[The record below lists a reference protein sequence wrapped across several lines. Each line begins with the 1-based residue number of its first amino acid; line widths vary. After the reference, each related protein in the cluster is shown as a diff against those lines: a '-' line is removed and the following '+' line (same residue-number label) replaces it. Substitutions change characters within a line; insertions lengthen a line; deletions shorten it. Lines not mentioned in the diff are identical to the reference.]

1 MSLLAAFG
9 WAIAS
14 VLAPQLAV
22 ALARSIQGGADPDV
36 FSETLCQLFG
46 YSTVI
51 FVLLRLYAPNARLRD
66 ALALRATS
74 PIVVVLAIVTGV
86 AIVPALAP
94 VDGFVAARFP
104 APQEQVDA
112 VVQLLT
118 ASTVAARVKL
128 ALGAGVLIPIG
139 QELFYRGMLF
149 GRLRAGRS
157 ILFAVGAT
165 ALCEVA
171 ATLDPRSMVS
181 AIVPAAA
188 FAFLRGRSGSV
199 IPAVAGQVAYG
210 IAAIAPI
217 LMGVGPNDDLPI
229 SARWSVAG
237 GVAIVLSLLGARWI
251 SANSPRAAAA
261 LAEDK

>member
-22 ALARSIQGGADPDV
+22 GLARSIQGGVEPDV

-46 YSTVI
+46 YSIVI
-51 FVLLRLYAPNARLRD
+51 FALLRLYAPNARMRD
-66 ALALRATS
+66 ALGLRTTS
-74 PIVVVLAIVTGV
+74 PLVVVLAVLTGL

-94 VDGFVAARFP
+94 VDAFVAARFP

-118 ASTVAARVKL
+118 ATTLAARVKL
-128 ALGAGVLIPIG
+128 ALGAGVLIPVG

-171 ATLDPRSMVS
+171 ATLDPRSMIS
-181 AIVPAAA
+181 AIVPALA
-188 FAFLRGRSGSV
+188 FAFLRGQSGSV
-199 IPAVAGQVAYG
+199 VPAVAGQVAYG

-217 LMGVGPNDDLPI
+217 LGGLGPNDDLPI
-229 SARWSVAG
+229 TGRWSIAG
-237 GVAIVLSLLGARWI
+237 GVTIVVSLLAVRWI
-251 SANSPRAAAA
+251 GSRSPRALAA
-261 LAEDK
+261 LAEDT

>member
-22 ALARSIQGGADPDV
+22 GLARSIQGGAEPDV

-46 YSTVI
+46 YSIVI
-51 FVLLRLYAPNARLRD
+51 FALLRLYTPNARVRD
-66 ALALRATS
+66 ALGLRATS
-74 PIVVVLAIVTGV
+74 PLVVVLAIFVGA
-86 AIVPALAP
+86 AIVPALYP
-94 VDGFVAARFP
+94 VDAFVAARYP

-112 VVQLLT
+112 LTHLLT
-118 ASTVAARVKL
+118 ATTVAARLKL
-128 ALGAGVLIPIG
+128 ALGAGVLIPLG

-157 ILFAVGAT
+157 IFFAVGAT

-171 ATLDPRSMVS
+171 ATLDPRSMIS
-181 AIVPAAA
+181 AIPPALA

-199 IPAVAGQVAYG
+199 VPAIAGQVAYG
-210 IAAIAPI
+210 LAAVAPI
-217 LMGVGPNDDLPI
+217 LVGLGPNDELPI
-229 SARWSVAG
+229 ATKWSGAAAG
-237 GVAIVLSLLGARWI
+237 VIVVSLLAVKWI
-251 SANSPRAAAA
+251 GDRSPRALVA
-261 LAEDK
+261 LAEDR